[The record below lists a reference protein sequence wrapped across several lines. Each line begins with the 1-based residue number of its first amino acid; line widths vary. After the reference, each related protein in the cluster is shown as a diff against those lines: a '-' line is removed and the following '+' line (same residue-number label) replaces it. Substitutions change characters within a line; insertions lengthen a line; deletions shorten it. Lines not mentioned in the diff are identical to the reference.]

1 MKKPKIHQLI
11 LSSAFLKDHP
21 RYGQPTYFAE
31 KILKSLHPND
41 TFYPAQCDDCKRMFF
56 SNNCPDTDD
65 DPLCPFCGKNHLSD
79 IDMSLREEYYLNKF
93 DPKLH
98 TIRADYE
105 EWKRKIDE
113 VNRGEA
119 VLRVICWSGEPYN
132 SKQLLIA
139 TLDKYSGCVVQKL
152 LFEQSN
158 INTPIVNEENWYKGY
173 QLNTI
178 SKNDGLSLDDFKSW
192 FRSYDLS
199 KPMAIIHFTKFRY

>member
-1 MKKPKIHQLI
+1 MKKPKIYQLI

-21 RYGQPTYFAE
+21 RTGKPTYFAE
-31 KILKSLHPND
+31 KILKALYPEV
-41 TFYPAQCDDCKRMFF
+41 TFYPAQCDDCERMFF

-65 DPLCPFCGKNHLSD
+65 DPLCPFCGSNHLSD
-79 IDMSLREEYYLNKF
+79 IDMSLRKEYYLDKF

-119 VLRVICWSGEPYN
+119 VLRVICWSGAPYN

-139 TLDKYSGCVVQKL
+139 TLNKDSGCGLQKIYFDL
-152 LFEQSN
+152 ESTSEIDEWLMFSDYE
-158 INTPIVNEENWYKGY
+158 T
-173 QLNTI
+173 LA
-178 SKNDGLSLDDFKSW
+178 KNDGLSLDDFKAW
-192 FRSYDLS
+192 FKSYDLS